1 MKSTRTKQICIYLP
15 EDDYDA
21 IKIAAEDDKRSMSD
35 YIYRVL
41 EKHFEE
47 G

>member
-1 MKSTRTKQICIYLP
+1 MKSTKTRQICLYLP
-15 EDDYDA
+15 EEDYNA
-21 IKIAAEDDKRSMSD
+21 IKIAAEDEDRSMSA

-41 EKHFEE
+41 EKHFE